1 MKVKIEKKKKNIMSM
16 SVLLLIVGFC
26 ALRKF
31 KLFLYFAQ
39 LLFILCALI
48 HYIKKKTIRLTG
60 YSMMYG
66 LFTIFAMMSI
76 AWSESTSNAI
86 SALRPLL
93 QLVIIGVILVDYID
107 NREKVDM
114 VFKFFLI
121 SSIAL
126 LIFLFLMT
134 PQSVW
139 VAAMK
144 VSQNA
149 SSAADRIG
157 PSIGFQA
164 NWMGIICAFSIII
177 WIYYY
182 SKSNKNKK
190 MSLLIIS
197 ILSIIVIFTKSR
209 KAFIILIFGPMMYWL
224 LYKPRK
230 KYILFIIPGI
240 ILVVFASIWAVF
252 NVPFLYKMIG
262 FRLIGLFSV
271 FDPNIVVDA
280 SVTTRADMVKIGI
293 ELFKQN
299 PIGGVGFGNFSH
311 HYFYNYSGWTETY
324 AHNNYVELLAD
335 TGMIGFTLYYAI
347 PLMMVF
353 TIIKNWNEFT
363 RYDRKLTAF
372 LFTFVFIRLIMD
384 YGMVVYDDEFV
395 QIITVNCY
403 CAIRCLKAE
412 IRQKQI
418 SKNWRGFNYNAS
430 TKC

>member
-1 MKVKIEKKKKNIMSM
+1 MKIKIKKMNIMSI
-16 SVLLLIVGFC
+16 SVLLLIVGLC
-26 ALRKF
+26 SLRKI
-31 KLFLYFAQ
+31 KLFMYFAQ
-39 LLFILCALI
+39 LLFLLCILINCL
-48 HYIKKKTIRLTG
+48 KKKTIRFTG

-66 LFTIFAMMSI
+66 LFAIFAVMSI
-76 AWSESTSNAI
+76 AWSESSANAI
-86 SALRPLL
+86 SALFPLL
-93 QLVIIGVILVDYID
+93 QLIVVGVLLVDYI
-107 NREKVDM
+107 NNLEKVDM
-114 VFKFFLI
+114 VFSFFLA
-121 SSIAL
+121 SSVIL
-126 LIFLFLMT
+126 LMFLFIMT

-139 VAAMK
+139 VSAMK
-144 VSQNA
+144 ISVNA

-182 SKSNKNKK
+182 SKYKKNKK
-190 MSLLIIS
+190 LSILMILL
-197 ILSIIVIFTKSR
+197 LSIIVIFTKSR

-230 KYILFIIPGI
+230 KTILLIIPAI
-240 ILVVFASIWAVF
+240 VLVVFGAIWSVF
-252 NVPFLYKMIG
+252 NIPFLYKMVG

-271 FDPNIVVDA
+271 FDPSIVPDA
-280 SVTTRADMVKIGI
+280 SITTRADMVEIGI

-311 HYFYNYSGWTETY
+311 HYFYNYSGWAETY

-335 TGMIGFTLYYAI
+335 TGIIGFVLYYTI
-347 PLMMVF
+347 PFIMIFTIVKNWKVF
-353 TIIKNWNEFT
+353 TG
-363 RYDRKLTAF
+363 YDRKLTAF
-372 LFTFVFIRLIMD
+372 LCTFIFIRLIMD

-403 CAIRCLKAE
+403 CAIRCLKVE
-412 IRQKQI
+412 VKEKLI
-418 SKNWRGFNYNAS
+418 STNWKGWNYNAS